1 MNGPVPSAD
10 GRARIKLTFPRPMDE
25 SARVTSPSDSH
36 GDAADPVQAEPSVPP
51 IRRPGLFYATVTVAY
66 GLLAAAVLALVFAP

>member
-1 MNGPVPSAD
+1 M
-10 GRARIKLTFPRPMDE
+10 
-25 SARVTSPSDSH
+25 TSPSDSH